1 MSDVA
6 TAVRAQLAREVAHWT
21 LAAQNLA
28 DLDELAPPEAWRQL
42 EQYLGITVRRELTA
56 SAERLE
62 RKVAIL
68 RAALC
73 AASSLHE
80 LKAVNRLLLQC
91 RQQYFRTE
99 TTLAFFAD
107 AIRTRTDARLG
118 GLLRACD
125 SLAYRSMSVVLDQV
139 DKKTPVTLTYL
150 DRGLGAS
157 ILKAGLRLWD
167 GMDNPV
173 AATKVTLH
181 SLRRFT
187 SLFHECGHQVA
198 HLTGWTEELARGY
211 RSGLGGPSQ
220 VSDAWANW
228 ASEIV
233 ADTHAFVH
241 AGFAAVATLHD
252 VVAGS
257 DEMVFRLLPGD
268 PHPVAY
274 LRVLL
279 GVEMCRRAFGA
290 GPWDDLSLAWM
301 ELHPIAYAP
310 LELAELILASMP
322 FLPRAAE
329 IALRQNVPGFRGRS
343 ISDLVNP
350 ERVSP
355 AALLELERRLGAAL
369 YTSTHWIWTES
380 LRLVALSGLRMAMQP
395 EKAEEQLK
403 RLMECMMQLGGAARA
418 A

>member
-1 MSDVA
+1 MSDVT
-6 TAVRAQLAREVAHWT
+6 TAVREQLAREVVHWT
-21 LAAQNLA
+21 LAARNLA
-28 DLDELAPPEAWRQL
+28 DLDELAPPEAWRRL
-42 EQYLGITVRRELTA
+42 EQYLGVTVRRELTA
-56 SAERLE
+56 SSERLE
-62 RKVAIL
+62 KKVAVL
-68 RAALC
+68 HAALS

-91 RQQYFRTE
+91 RLQYFRTE

-107 AIRTRTDARLG
+107 AIRTRTDASLG

-125 SLAYRSMSVVLDQV
+125 SLAYRSMSGVLDQL

-173 AATKVTLH
+173 AAIKVTLH

-198 HLTGWTEELARGY
+198 HLSGWTEELARGY
-211 RSGLGGPSQ
+211 RSGLGGPPQ
-220 VSDAWANW
+220 VSEAWANW

-241 AGFAAVATLHD
+241 SGFAAVATLHD

-257 DEMVFRLLPGD
+257 DDMVFRMLLGD

-279 GVEMCRRAFGA
+279 GAEMCRQAFGQ
-290 GPWDDLSLAWM
+290 GPWDDLALAWM
-301 ELHPIAYAP
+301 ELHPIGYAP
-310 LELAELILASMP
+310 PDSAELILASMP
-322 FLPRAAE
+322 LLPRAAD
-329 IALRQNVPGFRGRS
+329 IALRQRVPGFHGRS
-343 ISDLVNP
+343 ITDLVNP
-350 ERVSP
+350 DRVRP
-355 AALLELERRLGAAL
+355 TALLELERRLGPAL

-380 LRLVALSGLRMAMQP
+380 LRLVALSGLRMATDP
-395 EKAEEQLK
+395 DRAEEQLK
-403 RLMECMMQLGGAARA
+403 RLLECMMQLGGVARA